1 MRQELRAAVKRLH
14 AARFFD
20 KDQFVRPFSVALTQ
34 EDFTIIE
41 ELLFIDD
48 ELIQLDSA
56 LLENLD
62 EELNNFLAELLPDM
76 E

>member
-1 MRQELRAAVKRLH
+1 M
-14 AARFFD
+14 
-20 KDQFVRPFSVALTQ
+20 ALTQ

-62 EELNNFLAELLPDM
+62 EELNNFLAELLPDIK
-76 E
+76 